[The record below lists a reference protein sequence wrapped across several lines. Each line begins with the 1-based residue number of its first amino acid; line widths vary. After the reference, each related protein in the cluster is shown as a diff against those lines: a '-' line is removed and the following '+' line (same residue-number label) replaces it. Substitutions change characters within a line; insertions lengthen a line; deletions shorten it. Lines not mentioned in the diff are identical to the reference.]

1 MVTNP
6 TPGDNPTLAL
16 TWFYLGE
23 SPHCPRVKCLDKPLL
38 VSPPVSQV
46 RAGDQELTRVGGLT
60 GLTMCTMS
68 T

>member
-1 MVTNP
+1 MVTSP

-23 SPHCPRVKCLDKPLL
+23 SPHCPRVKFLDKPLL

-46 RAGDQELTRVGGLT
+46 RAGDQELT
-60 GLTMCTMS
+60 
-68 T
+68 